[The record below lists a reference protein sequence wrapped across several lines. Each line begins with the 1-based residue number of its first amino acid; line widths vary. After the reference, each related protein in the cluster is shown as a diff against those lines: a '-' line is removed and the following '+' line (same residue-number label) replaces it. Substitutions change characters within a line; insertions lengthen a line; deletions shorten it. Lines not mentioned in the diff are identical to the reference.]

1 MPGKTM
7 LTEDYII
14 RMIST
19 VLTAL
24 TRIMGLKT
32 TGQYQE
38 AQAIIDQTLEELFGM
53 RADLLKRLDDETLFA
68 SLTVQ
73 DKPDAGR
80 MLVAGRLFQE
90 EGEILTAQGNSQG
103 AFWSYVRALSFSLE
117 ASFNGMA
124 GEAALGGT
132 IATLVDAL
140 HGYELPTDT
149 EYSLFCYY
157 EEAGSYQ
164 QADNALKVLEI
175 NPGEKEEVLK
185 ERSAFYN
192 RLLDKSDEELLKG
205 GVTRLQVVEALN
217 SVLLHKLKGA

>member
-38 AQAIIDQTLEELFGM
+38 AQALIDQTLEELFGM
-53 RADLLKRLDDETLFA
+53 RADLLKRLDDQTLFA

-73 DKPDAGR
+73 NRPDAGR
-80 MLVAGRLFQE
+80 MQVAGRLFQE
-90 EGEILTAQGNSQG
+90 EGEIQAAQGNSQG
-103 AFWSYVRALSFSLE
+103 AFWSRVRALSFSLE
-117 ASFNGMA
+117 ASFNGEV
-124 GEAALGGT
+124 GEAVLGET
-132 IATLVDAL
+132 IASLVDAL
-140 HGYELPTDT
+140 HGFDLPADT

-157 EEAGSYQ
+157 EETGSYQ
-164 QADNALKVLEI
+164 QADNALKVLEG
-175 NPGEKEEVLK
+175 NPQEKEEVLK

-192 RLLDKSDEELLKG
+192 RLLEKSDEELLKG
-205 GVTRLQVVEALN
+205 GVTRLQVVQALN
-217 SVLLHKLKGA
+217 TVLLHTYKGS

>member
-32 TGQYQE
+32 SGQYQE
-38 AQAIIDQTLEELFGM
+38 AQALIDQTLEELFGM

-73 DKPDAGR
+73 DKPDGGR

-90 EGEILTAQGNSQG
+90 EGEILTAQGNQQE
-103 AFWSYVRALSFSLE
+103 AFWSFVRALNFSLE
-117 ASFNGMA
+117 ASFTEIS
-124 GEAALGGT
+124 GEAGLKETITSLVNALQGSN
-132 IATLVDAL
+132 
-140 HGYELPTDT
+140 LPADT
-149 EYSLFCYY
+149 EYSLFCFY
-157 EEAGSYQ
+157 EESGSYQ
-164 QADNALKVLEI
+164 RADDALKVLEG
-175 NPGEKEEVLK
+175 NPEEKEEVQK
-185 ERSAFYN
+185 ERAAFYN
-192 RLLDKSDEELLKG
+192 RLLEKSDADLLKG
-205 GVTRLQVVEALN
+205 GVSRLQVVQALN
-217 SVLLHKLKGA
+217 TVLLHKPKGS

>member
-140 HGYELPTDT
+140 HGYELPADT